1 MTSNNPTNLKQ
12 MGEFQPHQISVL
24 IVEDNDSIRNLYS
37 KWLSKRVQKVYNA
50 SDGQQGIGIFLDN
63 HPDMVIT
70 DISMPIISGLD
81 MIRKI
86 KSTNPGLYV
95 IVMSAYS
102 FKEYF
107 LEAISLGVNGY
118 LIKPVE
124 RDKLYTLVDEL
135 SGYILMQKALEEKER
150 KRQIAEMNLLK
161 SLEEKEILLKEVHH
175 RVKNNMQIISSILKM
190 QERLIDDP
198 KLKTVL
204 GESQN
209 RIRSM
214 ALIHENLYRNEN
226 LANIQF
232 KNYVQSLVNTIS
244 RGYFDLKGKV
254 SFKFDIEDVFLPIDI
269 GIPCGLII
277 NELISN
283 SFKHAF
289 PNHEKGIIKIVL
301 QKQDNGSYRMSVTD
315 NGIGIDPTFRPEN
328 ANSLGMRIVFKLIQ
342 QIDGELSYN
351 FENGTSYNILFKI

>member
-1 MTSNNPTNLKQ
+1 MT
-12 MGEFQPHQISVL
+12 EFQRHQISVL
-24 IVEDNDSIRNLYS
+24 FVEDNESIRNLYI
-37 KWLSKRVQKVYNA
+37 KWLEKRVVEVHYATN
-50 SDGQQGIGIFLDN
+50 GQEGMELFTEFQ
-63 HPDMVIT
+63 PDLLIS
-70 DISMPIISGLD
+70 DISMPLVNGLD

-86 KSTNPGLYV
+86 KQANPGLYV
-95 IVMSAYS
+95 IIMSAYS

-124 RDKLYTLVDEL
+124 PDKLYAMVDEL
-135 SGYILMQKALEEKER
+135 AGYILMHRALEEKEKR
-150 KRQIAEMNLLK
+150 RQIAESNLKK
-161 SLEEKEILLKEVHH
+161 SLEEKEVLLKEVHH

-198 KLKTVL
+198 KLKSVL

-214 ALIHENLYRNEN
+214 ALIHENLYRNES

-232 KNYVQSLVNTIS
+232 KNYAQSLINTIS
-244 RGYFDLKGKV
+244 RSYFDQQGKV
-254 SFKFDIEDVFLPIDI
+254 TFHFNIDDVFLPIDV

-283 SFKHAF
+283 AFKHAF
-289 PNHEKGIIKIVL
+289 PDRENGNININLEHTGNGAYVL
-301 QKQDNGSYRMSVTD
+301 SVSD
-315 NGIGIDPTFRPEN
+315 DGIGIDPSFDPES
-328 ANSLGMRIVFKLIQ
+328 ANSLGMKIVFKLIQ
-342 QIDGELSYN
+342 QIEGELTYDFSS
-351 FENGTSYNILFKI
+351 GTKYLIKFNL

>member
-1 MTSNNPTNLKQ
+1 MDD
-12 MGEFQPHQISVL
+12 FQKHQISVL
-24 IVEDNDSIRNLYS
+24 FVEDNESIRNLYI
-37 KWLSKRVQKVYNA
+37 KWLEKRVMKVYHA
-50 SDGQQGIGIFLDN
+50 SNGQEGMELFVEHQ
-63 HPDMVIT
+63 PDLLIS
-70 DISMPIISGLD
+70 DISMPIVNGLD

-86 KSTNPGLYV
+86 KQANPGLYV
-95 IVMSAYS
+95 IIMSAYS

-107 LEAISLGVNGY
+107 LEAINLGVNGY

-124 RDKLYTLVDEL
+124 PEKLFAMVDEL
-135 SGYILMQKALEEKER
+135 AGYVLMQKALEEKER
-150 KRQIAEMNLLK
+150 KRQIAETNLKK
-161 SLEEKEILLKEVHH
+161 SLDEKEVLLKEVHH

-190 QERLIDDP
+190 QERLIGDP
-198 KLKTVL
+198 KLKTIL

-232 KNYVQSLVNTIS
+232 KNYAQALVNTIS
-244 RGYFDLKGKV
+244 RSYSNQQRTI
-254 SFKFDIEDVFLPIDI
+254 SFTFDIEDVFLPIDI

-289 PNHEKGIIKIVL
+289 PDRDKGNISIALRQQPDK
-301 QKQDNGSYRMSVTD
+301 SYQLTVSDDGVGVNTS
-315 NGIGIDPTFRPEN
+315 FSPET
-328 ANSLGMRIVFKLIQ
+328 ANSLGMRIVHKLIE
-342 QIDGELSYN
+342 QIEAEMTYDFSS
-351 FENGTSYNILFKI
+351 GTSYFIRFNL

>member
-1 MTSNNPTNLKQ
+1 L
-12 MGEFQPHQISVL
+12 F
-24 IVEDNDSIRNLYS
+24 VEDNESIRNLYI
-37 KWLSKRVQKVYNA
+37 KWLQKRVREVYCA
-50 SDGQQGIGIFLDN
+50 SNGQEGLEIYAN
-63 HPDMVIT
+63 HQPDLVIS
-70 DISMPIISGLD
+70 DISMPLINGLD

-86 KSTNPGLYV
+86 KLANPGLYV

-124 RDKLYTLVDEL
+124 LDKLYALVDEL
-135 SGYILMQKALEEKER
+135 AGYILMHRALEEKER
-150 KRQIAEMNLLK
+150 KRQIAESNLKK
-161 SLEEKEILLKEVHH
+161 SLEEKEVLLKEVHH

-214 ALIHENLYRNEN
+214 ALIHENLYRNES

-232 KNYVQSLVNTIS
+232 KNYVQSLINNIS
-244 RGYFDLKGKV
+244 RSYFDQQGKV
-254 SFKFDIEDVFLPIDI
+254 SFVFDIEDVFLPLDV

-283 SFKHAF
+283 AFKHAF
-289 PNHEKGIIKIVL
+289 KDREKGTITIALKKVEEGTYIL
-301 QKQDNGSYRMSVTD
+301 SVTD
-315 NGIGIDPTFRPEN
+315 DGKGIDPSFSPEH

-342 QIDGELSYN
+342 QIEGELNYDFSD
-351 FENGTSYNILFKI
+351 GTNYHIRFNL

>member
-1 MTSNNPTNLKQ
+1 MDDFHK
-12 MGEFQPHQISVL
+12 HQISVL
-24 IVEDNDSIRNLYS
+24 FVEDNESIRNLYI
-37 KWLSKRVQKVYNA
+37 KWLEKRVMKVYHA
-50 SDGQQGIGIFLDN
+50 SNGQEGMELFVEHQ
-63 HPDMVIT
+63 PDLLIS
-70 DISMPIISGLD
+70 DISMPIVNGLD

-86 KSTNPGLYV
+86 KQANPGLYV
-95 IVMSAYS
+95 IIMSAYS

-107 LEAISLGVNGY
+107 LEAINLGVNGY

-124 RDKLYTLVDEL
+124 PEKLFAMVDEL
-135 SGYILMQKALEEKER
+135 AGYVLMQKALEEKER
-150 KRQIAEMNLLK
+150 KRQIAETNLKK
-161 SLEEKEILLKEVHH
+161 SLDEKEVLLKEVHH

-190 QERLIDDP
+190 QERLIGDP
-198 KLKTVL
+198 KLKTIL

-232 KNYVQSLVNTIS
+232 KNYAQALVNTIS
-244 RGYFDLKGKV
+244 RSYSNQQRTI
-254 SFKFDIEDVFLPIDI
+254 SFTFDIEDVFLPIDI

-289 PNHEKGIIKIVL
+289 PDRDKGNISIALRQQPDK
-301 QKQDNGSYRMSVTD
+301 SYQLTVSDDGVGVNTS
-315 NGIGIDPTFRPEN
+315 FSPET
-328 ANSLGMRIVFKLIQ
+328 ANSLGMRIVHKLIE
-342 QIDGELSYN
+342 QIEAEMTYDFSS
-351 FENGTSYNILFKI
+351 GTSYFIRFNL

>member
-1 MTSNNPTNLKQ
+1 MN
-12 MGEFQPHQISVL
+12 EFHRHQISVL
-24 IVEDNDSIRNLYS
+24 FVEDNESIRNLYI
-37 KWLSKRVQKVYNA
+37 KWLEKRVMQVHYA
-50 SDGQQGIGIFLDN
+50 SNGQEGMELFTKYQ
-63 HPDMVIT
+63 PDLLIS
-70 DISMPIISGLD
+70 DISMPIVNGLE
-81 MIRKI
+81 MIKKI
-86 KSTNPGLYV
+86 KQANPGLYV
-95 IVMSAYS
+95 IIMSAYS

-124 RDKLYTLVDEL
+124 PEKLFAMVDEL
-135 SGYILMQKALEEKER
+135 AGYILMHKALEEKEKR
-150 KRQIAEMNLLK
+150 RQIAESNLKK
-161 SLEEKEILLKEVHH
+161 SLEEKDILLKEVHH

-232 KNYVQSLVNTIS
+232 KNYVQALVNTIS
-244 RGYFDLKGKV
+244 RSYSNQQKVV
-254 SFKFDIEDVFLPIDI
+254 SFSFDMEDVFLPIDI

-283 SFKHAF
+283 AFKHAF
-289 PNHEKGIIKIVL
+289 PDRTNGNIRISL
-301 QKQDNGSYRMSVTD
+301 QLEGNGAYTLSVGD
-315 NGIGIDPTFRPEN
+315 DGIGINDSFSPEK
-328 ANSLGMRIVFKLIQ
+328 ANSLGMRIVYKLVE
-342 QIDGELSYN
+342 QIEAELTYDFS
-351 FENGTSYNILFKI
+351 EGTKYFIRFNL

>member
-1 MTSNNPTNLKQ
+1 MS
-12 MGEFQPHQISVL
+12 EFYRHQISVL
-24 IVEDNDSIRNLYS
+24 FVEDNESIRNLYI
-37 KWLSKRVQKVYNA
+37 KWLEKRVMQVYYA
-50 SDGQQGIGIFLDN
+50 SNGQEGMELFTRYQ
-63 HPDMVIT
+63 PDLLIS
-70 DISMPIISGLD
+70 DISMPIINGLE
-81 MIRKI
+81 MIKKI
-86 KSTNPGLYV
+86 KQANPGLYV
-95 IVMSAYS
+95 IIMSAYS

-124 RDKLYTLVDEL
+124 PEKLFAMVDEL
-135 SGYILMQKALEEKER
+135 AGYILMHKALEEKER
-150 KRQIAEMNLLK
+150 KRQIAESNLKK

-198 KLKTVL
+198 KLKSVL

-232 KNYVQSLVNTIS
+232 KNYVQALVNTIS
-244 RGYFDLKGKV
+244 RSYSNQQRVV
-254 SFKFDIEDVFLPIDI
+254 SFSFDMEDVFLPIDI

-283 SFKHAF
+283 AFKHAF
-289 PNHEKGIIKIVL
+289 PDRATGNIRISLAHEG
-301 QKQDNGSYRMSVTD
+301 NGAYCLSVAD
-315 NGIGIDPTFRPEN
+315 DGIGINNSFSPEK
-328 ANSLGMRIVFKLIQ
+328 ANSLGMRIVYKLVE
-342 QIDGELSYN
+342 QIEAKLTYDFAE
-351 FENGTSYNILFKI
+351 GTKYFIRFNL